1 MELREPVVVY
11 GKNRFT
17 EEEYLQ
23 LEEQSLGKHEFYK
36 GEIFAMS
43 GARVVHNIIAGNIFS
58 ELKQKLKGKSCQP
71 FNSDQR
77 IYIPVNTLYTYPD
90 ISVVCGDIETKD
102 DDELN
107 LLNPSVIVEV
117 LSPGTKSYD
126 RGDKFK
132 LYRDIASLKEYILV
146 DAASVLVEV
155 FRINANGHWEL
166 EEYKEAGNI
175 LLIKTLQS
183 AIPLSDIYTGTKLL
197 TTG

>member
-1 MELREPVVVY
+1 MAY
-11 GKNRFT
+11 GKNKFT

-58 ELKQKLKGKSCQP
+58 ELKQKLRGKSCQP

-77 IYIPVNTLYTYPD
+77 IYIVANTLYTYPD
-90 ISVVCGDIETKD
+90 ISVVCGDIETKE

-117 LSPGTKSYD
+117 LSMGTRSYD

-132 LYRDIASLKEYILV
+132 LYREIPSLKDYIFV
-146 DAASVLVEV
+146 DSASVMIEV
-155 FRINANGHWEL
+155 VRINTSGHWEL
-166 EEYKEAGNI
+166 EEYTEAGNT
-175 LLIKTLQS
+175 LLVKTLQLE
-183 AIPLSDIYTGTKLL
+183 IPVLDIYTGTKLI